1 MLLPSIWT
9 CAEDFA
15 PDLNGPNHLAFHIKE
30 MHFWVIKNLSNDQ
43 AVSKTYSEFKF
54 KQCIHSQWN
63 QVSRIPALNPV
74 TWDVKH
80 TCIPS
85 WFSFLNNKDISVFFL
100 MLVLKSNTFHKPF
113 EPNGDFFH
121 QSIYLNPT
129 HDLSWWSSALSK
141 LGEHAFIQEEL
152 EMKRCEIE
160 TCTALDRQSAALYR
174 DIHQVSFCRGI

>member
-43 AVSKTYSEFKF
+43 AVSKTHSEFKF

-63 QVSRIPALNPV
+63 QVSRIPTLNPV
-74 TWDVKH
+74 PWDVKH

-85 WFSFLNNKDISVFFL
+85 WFSFLNNRHFCLFPYASAKIKHLPQTLWTKQWFL
-100 MLVLKSNTFHKPF
+100 PSEYLSESYSWLVLMEFSSVEAGWACLYTRGTGNETLW
-113 EPNGDFFH
+113 NW
-121 QSIYLNPT
+121 
-129 HDLSWWSSALSK
+129 DLHCSRPSERSFVPRYPP
-141 LGEHAFIQEEL
+141 GEL
-152 EMKRCEIE
+152 
-160 TCTALDRQSAALYR
+160 L
-174 DIHQVSFCRGI
+174 